1 MAAGSIPIYIGAPHA
16 LPAELANVV
25 IDLSHLPRR
34 VLRNSSLLAEVLA
47 EVASLPA
54 QELFNRQQAC
64 LRFMDQDYEQV
75 CGLDP
80 FLEAFDSVLKAYI

>member
-34 VLRNSSLLAEVLA
+34 VLRNPSRLAGVLVD
-47 EVASLPA
+47 VASLPA
-54 QELFNRQQAC
+54 EELVNRQQAC
-64 LRFMDQDYEQV
+64 LRFMDQYYEKV
-75 CGLDP
+75 CGLYP
-80 FLEAFDSVLKAYI
+80 FLEAFDSVLKAHL